1 LKICKKEVYAFII
14 ISRPEIPNCLLLDE
28 KKENP
33 KGKGG
38 EIPIELRDFKDIFN
52 LIRVAT
58 LPYY

>member
-1 LKICKKEVYAFII
+1 LKICKKEVYTFII
-14 ISRPEIPNCLLLDE
+14 IPRLEILDCLLLDE
-28 KKENP
+28 EEENP

-38 EIPIELRDFKDIFN
+38 EILIKLRDFEDVFN